1 MYPRTPAHKIIN
13 NGAICRQGY
22 SLDFG
27 NNFLQW
33 TLNTFKS
40 CQNWAQ
46 TIIIYQYSTG
56 KPKFLHGVSPRDQNS
71 HFEISHVTL
80 EQLPNTWYNKLKLVF
95 LGLVWTR

>member
-1 MYPRTPAHKIIN
+1 MTQAVLP
-13 NGAICRQGY
+13 GAICRQGY

-46 TIIIYQYSTG
+46 TIKIYQYSTG
-56 KPKFLHGVSPRDQNS
+56 KPKFLHGVSPSDQNS

-80 EQLPNTWYNKLKLVF
+80 EHLPNTCYNKLKLVF
-95 LGLVWTR
+95 LGFVWTQ